1 MDQRIDQG
9 PVPLYQQVE
18 KIIRAKIAHG
28 EFETGTALPSE
39 QELMESFD
47 VSRTTVRQAL
57 KLLAEDNT
65 IVKVQGK
72 GNFVSQ
78 PKIQQEL
85 VSLQTI
91 SEVLTGAGFVPEVR
105 VSGVELDPDVP
116 PHVLVQLQLEPG
128 EPITRV
134 RRRHFVEGEPIAYA
148 VIYLSGRFNWRFSA
162 NELTHTSVYSWLE
175 EQTEIQVD
183 TGYQVIKAKAAE
195 ADVAEALHLDL
206 GTPVLH
212 VENTSTTADGVPIEH
227 TEFYFPSERYALTV
241 SLRRTLSGVSL
252 EEVTAGF
259 YDRGTRTAQD
269 TKK

>member
-1 MDQRIDQG
+1 MDEHIQQG
-9 PVPLYQQVE
+9 PIPLYLQVE

-28 EFETGTALPSE
+28 DFETGTALPSE

-57 KLLAEDNT
+57 KLLADDNT

-72 GNFVSQ
+72 GTFVAQ

-91 SEVLTGAGFVPEVR
+91 SEVLTGAGFIPEVR
-105 VSGVELDPDVP
+105 VSGVEMDPDVP
-116 PHVLVQLQLEPG
+116 PHVLVQLQLDLG
-128 EPITRV
+128 ESIIRI
-134 RRRHFVEGEPIAYA
+134 RRRHFVEGKPIAYA

-162 NELTHTSVYSWLE
+162 SELTHTSVYSWLE
-175 EQTEIQVD
+175 EQTEIHVD

-195 ADVAEALHLDL
+195 ADVADALHLEP

-227 TEFYFPSERYALTV
+227 TEFYFPPERYALTV
-241 SLRRTLSGVSL
+241 SLRRTTSGVSL
-252 EEVTAGF
+252 EGVTAGF
-259 YDRGTRTAQD
+259 QDRARPISQD
-269 TKK
+269 MKK